1 MTSDNK
7 KYGIKRILSI
17 ILPIILMLLF
27 LYLAFNNI
35 NFGNVLNIITHI
47 SMFWFF
53 IFLLTWFFSH
63 LIRAYR
69 WRVIIHSVKP
79 DTSILNLLGAIF
91 VGYGVNCAVPRLGE
105 LYRPLFLGR
114 WENISRTSMIGT
126 IIVERVIDFLILGIS
141 ILVSVIIYPGNLF
154 SEFSWLKSALGLMFT
169 GIFAVIIFLYLLVRF
184 KEKFYNV
191 IISFVSKI
199 SEKIADK
206 LAEVFHLLIDGFS
219 SIKTLG
225 SLLSIIS
232 LSVIMMLL
240 YGFTSYIGFLM
251 LRMNDIQPVTY
262 GMAWVLMTISAF
274 GVIIPTPGATGS
286 YHWITKSVLVGLFNF
301 GKDISSAFAI
311 LTHLITY
318 IMFILTAIFF
328 AFFINKK
335 QAKKGGLTVDFLS
348 AFKARTAEE

>member
-7 KYGIKRILSI
+7 KSGIKRILSI
-17 ILPIILMLLF
+17 SLPIILMLVF

-114 WENISRTSMIGT
+114 WENISRTFMIGT

-141 ILVSVIIYPGNLF
+141 ILVSIIIYPGNLF

-169 GIFAVIIFLYLLVRF
+169 GIFAAIIFLYLLVRF

-191 IISFVSKI
+191 IISFISKI
-199 SEKIADK
+199 SEKVADK
-206 LAEVFHLLIDGFS
+206 LAGVFHLLIDGFS

-225 SLLSIIS
+225 SLLAIIFF
-232 LSVIMMLL
+232 SVIIMLL
-240 YGFTSYIGFLM
+240 YGFTSYVGFLM
-251 LRMNDIQPVTY
+251 LRMNDLQPVTY

-328 AFFINKK
+328 AFFINKR
-335 QAKKGGLTVDFLS
+335 QAKKGRLTVDFLS
-348 AFKARTAEE
+348 AFKARAAEE